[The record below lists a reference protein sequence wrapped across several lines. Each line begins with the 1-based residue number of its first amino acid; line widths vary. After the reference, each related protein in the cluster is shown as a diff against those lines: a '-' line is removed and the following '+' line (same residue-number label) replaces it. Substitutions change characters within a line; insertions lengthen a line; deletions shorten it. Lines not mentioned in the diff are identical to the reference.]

1 MELKF
6 TVQTKIQKPVAEV
19 FDAVHNPSKLS
30 QYFATGGASG
40 PLEEGTTVIWKW
52 ADFPGDAPVQV
63 KKVVPN
69 KLIEFEWTAG
79 EGTMD
84 DQGNLQVKSY
94 PDMVCRVEMSFE
106 ALDDRSTLV
115 RITEYGWPETQK
127 GLELS
132 YGNCQGWT
140 EMSCCLK
147 AFVEYGINLRKGAY

>member
-69 KLIEFEWTAG
+69 RLIEFEWTAG